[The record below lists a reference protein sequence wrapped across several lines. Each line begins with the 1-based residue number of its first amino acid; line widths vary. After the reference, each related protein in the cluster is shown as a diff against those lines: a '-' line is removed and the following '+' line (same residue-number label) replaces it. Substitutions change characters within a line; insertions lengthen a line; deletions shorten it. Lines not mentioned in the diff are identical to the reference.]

1 MDIAKERRE
10 ARRARHQRVRKVV
23 AGTAERPRL
32 AVFRSSKH
40 IYAQIVD
47 DVAGRSLAAV
57 STLSK
62 GVRDEVAKK
71 KKSEAARV
79 VGQKIAEAAKEK
91 GITTVRF
98 DRGGF
103 LYHGRIKEVA
113 EGARE
118 GGLEF

>member
-1 MDIAKERRE
+1 MDVARERLE

-23 AGTAERPRL
+23 AGTADRPRL

-47 DVAGRSLAAV
+47 DTSGRSLAAV
-57 STLSK
+57 STLTK
-62 GVRDEVAKK
+62 GVRDEVLKK

-79 VGQKIAEAAKEK
+79 VGKKIAEAAKEK